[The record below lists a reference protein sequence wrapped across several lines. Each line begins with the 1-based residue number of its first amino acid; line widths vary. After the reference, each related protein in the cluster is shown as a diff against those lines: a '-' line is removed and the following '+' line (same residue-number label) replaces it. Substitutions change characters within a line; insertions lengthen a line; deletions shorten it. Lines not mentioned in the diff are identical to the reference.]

1 MNAWNRALTTLLAA
15 AAAGFLLW
23 LAAQFNMHNTGGYWA
38 ALGIVAGCGLLLG
51 LAQLRGSGGNPPA
64 MLLLDF
70 LPVLI
75 CAGWVLVY
83 AEPHANWFRTHVG
96 RWSGDI
102 GIRGVVHD
110 VATWNGVLA
119 FGIGLVFGYMLE
131 PGMMRR
137 KREAVE
143 TAPVMQRRRLTAFN
157 RSAADEPTKAERE
170 EAAATADSPAAERDT
185 TIVR

>member
-1 MNAWNRALTTLLAA
+1 MKNWNRAMTTLFAA

-38 ALGIVAGCGLLLG
+38 ALGVVAGCGLLLG

-70 LPVLI
+70 VPVLV
-75 CAGWVLVY
+75 CAGWILVY
-83 AEPHANWFRTHVG
+83 AEPRSNWFRDHVS

-102 GIRGVVHD
+102 GIGGVVHD
-110 VATWNGVLA
+110 VATFNGVLA

-131 PGMMRR
+131 PRMLARR
-137 KREAVE
+137 REAVA
-143 TAPVMQRRRLTAFN
+143 TAPVMRRRRLPVFH
-157 RSAADEPTKAERE
+157 RAAANEPMAAERE
-170 EAAATADSPAAERDT
+170 EAAVAAERAADRDT
-185 TIVR
+185 TTVK